1 MTWRLKYSRFYSRL
15 LNIPGSGNYP
25 RACAVLHGEDNEMSR
40 NSKPHRTR
48 RFEMI
53 WARHLKLFTKVGV
66 AALALG
72 TLATSG
78 NAQDSYQGKF
88 TLPVETHWGGATLP
102 PGDYT
107 FTLPSN
113 SAPYRLYIQGQG
125 VSAIVQA
132 ITADQKVVSERPELN
147 LVAVAGVA
155 ASQTSEA
162 VMLRVSSVYVTATA
176 KHQRL

>member
-48 RFEMI
+48 RFELI

-78 NAQDSYQGKF
+78 HAQDSYQRK
-88 TLPVETHWGGATLP
+88 TTLP
-102 PGDYT
+102 PHPHRSGT
-107 FTLPSN
+107 TPPPAHSIL
-113 SAPYRLYIQGQG
+113 
-125 VSAIVQA
+125 
-132 ITADQKVVSERPELN
+132 
-147 LVAVAGVA
+147 
-155 ASQTSEA
+155 
-162 VMLRVSSVYVTATA
+162 SSPP
-176 KHQRL
+176 